1 MLNPVIRKGLALL
14 IITTA
19 MTIITDTSSSRNA
32 EAGSIRVES
41 INTEVLFKKNELN
54 CLTDAIYFEARNQ
67 SVKGMIAVGQVIMN
81 RKHSG
86 KFGKNVCE
94 VVHQRVKR
102 VCQFS
107 YLCKNKSYRTVNE
120 PESWDLAT
128 RVAHNTYHGYISD
141 ITNGATFYHSRRVR
155 PNWRKNVEK
164 TVTIKD
170 HVFYRRIP

>member
-1 MLNPVIRKGLALL
+1 
-14 IITTA
+14 
-19 MTIITDTSSSRNA
+19 MTITDTGSSRNA
-32 EAGSIRVES
+32 EAQSIRVDS
-41 INTEVLFKKNELN
+41 INTEVLFRKNELN

-81 RKHSG
+81 RTHSG
-86 KFGKNVCE
+86 QFGKNVCE

-107 YLCKNKSYRTVNE
+107 YICKSKDYRVIDD
-120 PESWDLAT
+120 PYSWDLAT

-141 ITNGATFYHSRRVR
+141 ITNGATFYHSRRVK
-155 PNWRKNVEK
+155 PKWRKNVEK

-170 HVFYRRIP
+170 HVFYRRVP

>member
-32 EAGSIRVES
+32 EARSIRVES
-41 INTEVLFKKNELN
+41 INTEVLFHKNELH

-81 RKHSG
+81 RKRSG
-86 KFGKNVCE
+86 EFGKNVCE
-94 VVHQRVKR
+94 VVHQRVNR

-107 YLCKNKSYRTVNE
+107 YLCKSKSYRTVDD

-128 RVAHNTYHGYISD
+128 RAAYNTYKGYISD
-141 ITNGATFYHSRRVR
+141 ITNGATFYHSRRVK
-155 PNWRKNVEK
+155 PAWRKNVEK

>member
-1 MLNPVIRKGLALL
+1 MLNPVIRRGLALL

-19 MTIITDTSSSRNA
+19 MTITDTGSSRNA
-32 EAGSIRVES
+32 EAHISVDS
-41 INTEVLFKKNELN
+41 INTEVLFHKNELH

-67 SVKGMIAVGQVIMN
+67 SVKGMVAVGQVIMN
-81 RKHSG
+81 RKRSG
-86 KFGKNVCE
+86 EFGKSVCE
-94 VVHQRVKR
+94 VVHQRVNR

-107 YLCKNKSYRTVNE
+107 YLCKSKDYRVVDD

-128 RVAHNTYHGYISD
+128 RVAYNTYRGYITD
-141 ITNGATFYHSRRVR
+141 ITNGATFYHSRHVK
-155 PNWRKNVEK
+155 PNWRKSVEK

>member
-1 MLNPVIRKGLALL
+1 MLNPVIRKSLALL

-19 MTIITDTSSSRNA
+19 MTITDTGVSRNA
-32 EAGSIRVES
+32 DAHSIRVDS

-67 SVKGMIAVGQVIMN
+67 SVRGMVAVGQVIMN
-81 RKHSG
+81 RKRSG
-86 KFGKNVCE
+86 EFGKNVCE
-94 VVHQRVKR
+94 VVHQRVNR

-107 YLCKNKSYRTVNE
+107 YLCKSKEYRVVND
-120 PESWDLAT
+120 PDSWETAS
-128 RVAHNTYHGYISD
+128 RVAHNTYHGYVTD
-141 ITNGATFYHSRRVR
+141 ITNGATFYHSRRVK

-164 TVTIKD
+164 TVIIKD

>member
-19 MTIITDTSSSRNA
+19 MTITDTGSCRNA

-81 RKHSG
+81 RKYSG
-86 KFGKNVCE
+86 KFGKSVCE

-102 VCQFS
+102 VYQFS
-107 YLCKNKSYRTVNE
+107 YLGKSKSYRTVDDV
-120 PESWDLAT
+120 ESWDLAT

-141 ITNGATFYHSRRVR
+141 ITNGATFYHSRRMR

>member
-19 MTIITDTSSSRNA
+19 MTIITDTGSSRNA

-41 INTEVLFKKNELN
+41 INTEVLFHKNELH

-81 RKHSG
+81 RKYSG

-94 VVHQRVKR
+94 VIHQRVNR

-107 YLCKNKSYRTVNE
+107 YLCKSKSYRTVDDLD
-120 PESWDLAT
+120 SWDLAT
-128 RVAHNTYHGYISD
+128 RVAHNTYNGYISD
-141 ITNGATFYHSRRVR
+141 ITNGATFYHNRRVK
-155 PNWRKNVEK
+155 PKWRKNVEK
-164 TVTIKD
+164 TITIKD
-170 HVFYRRIP
+170 HVFYRRIS